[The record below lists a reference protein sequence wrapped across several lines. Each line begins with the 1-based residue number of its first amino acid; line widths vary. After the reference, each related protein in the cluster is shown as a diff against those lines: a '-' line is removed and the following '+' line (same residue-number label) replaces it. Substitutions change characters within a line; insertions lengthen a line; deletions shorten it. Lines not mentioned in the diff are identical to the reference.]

1 MVQAQSPSGVL
12 LQPWWREEHFP
23 GLWEA
28 EKLIF
33 QRTNEIRRQHG
44 LPPLTFDPTLR
55 VAARQH
61 SAEMLELG
69 YFSHVSPRSQ
79 WAWPPIRAYL
89 AGNWEAVVGENIAQ
103 GESSRSLTPQELCQ
117 KLMAG
122 WLESPT
128 HRQNIFS
135 AEYTRLGVGVVGRKG
150 KYYATQ
156 LFALNHYQFHRVT
169 LQEVKENYYRLT
181 CDFTT
186 TAKQIDVWINGE
198 YSRSYTPR
206 AEGQVHY
213 QQDFREE
220 TGQYKIQLAA
230 DTLVSYTISLD
241 TDVPLS
247 QAMEEEQNSKRI
259 IMQTIHLQGVTV
271 TSYLLRGKGRVLADV
286 KVVRVA
292 LDGTMLESVNIGP
305 ERELAFEVRLPK
317 NSGRHKVGLYP
328 QHGPKYTIL
337 NLFFVDTDRPL
348 RRAFIPRFQ

>member
-1 MVQAQSPSGVL
+1 MRIAITGGTGLIGRALGEAL
-12 LQPWWREEHFP
+12 L
-23 GLWEA
+23 A
-28 EKLIF
+28 EGHTVIVF
-33 QRTNEIRRQHG
+33 TRRPDLVDR
-44 LPPLTFDPTLR
+44 LPPGAQPAPWTPADPDRLAEVLR
-55 VAARQH
+55 GAD
-61 SAEMLELG
+61 
-69 YFSHVSPRSQ
+69 
-79 WAWPPIRAYL
+79 
-89 AGNWEAVVGENIAQ
+89 AVVNLVGENIAQ